1 MIIFAISII
10 FICSLLGNIE
20 KYWEECGVNG
30 SKRTTPYPIVVILQ
44 VLRQVSQRYVIYDPF
59 RS

>member
-30 SKRTTPYPIVVILQ
+30 SKRTTPYPCIKDVIGEYKDLK
-44 VLRQVSQRYVIYDPF
+44 PK
-59 RS
+59 

>member
-10 FICSLLGNIE
+10 FIGSLLGNIE

-30 SKRTTPYPIVVILQ
+30 SKRTTPYPIIVPFTSRILMFN
-44 VLRQVSQRYVIYDPF
+44 L
-59 RS
+59 